1 MGLAKMIKVEEQVP
15 KEASSFI
22 VTIQTLKV
30 LNVEYSCL
38 QFKRV
43 SREKLSCYII
53 SHNATAQYH
62 KKSSRFFDHL
72 FSSFQP
78 SN

>member
-62 KKSSRFFDHL
+62 KRAQGFLIIYFPSRT
-72 FSSFQP
+72 